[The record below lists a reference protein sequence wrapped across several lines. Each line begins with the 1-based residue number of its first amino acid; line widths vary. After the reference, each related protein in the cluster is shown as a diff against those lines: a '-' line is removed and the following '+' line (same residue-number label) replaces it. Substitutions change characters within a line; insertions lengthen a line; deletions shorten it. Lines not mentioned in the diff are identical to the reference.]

1 MKLRGKIIF
10 RARGTKL
17 YKFINAVREQ
27 KIYCHNQT
35 VKNEEYYGQIKAD
48 DIERLRELAEE
59 YKIELF
65 IEKREG
71 IRFLAVRYKKRY
83 GFIAGGI
90 LLVCMLVFFS
100 NTVSTIEIEGNHRL
114 SQMQVLAA
122 LDEAGI
128 KNGTFIPEI
137 DFAMCEQQITEKL
150 KDISWVSIRH
160 TGGRIVVELNETVE
174 HEELNPTHKQPC
186 NIVATET
193 AQITGVRVYRGALVK
208 LIGEGVSKGDVI
220 VSGVVTDK
228 KGKMM
233 TFSAD
238 AEITGIYRKQIIFSQ
253 PFSEIQIERGQQHT
267 EKYVMF
273 FGARIPLF
281 SGEQYSEPCE
291 RKESV
296 SAISLFE
303 KNLPLGV
310 LYSRITPISRTEV
323 IYTQEEALKE
333 VEKKVFLYEKNFLSD
348 KKILERTIQ
357 KNITQE
363 KADYI
368 VTYKLEG
375 EIGRVQEFFL
385 KNQ

>member
-1 MKLRGKIIF
+1 MKLRGKIFF

-35 VKNEEYYGQIKAD
+35 VKNEEYYGQIKAN
-48 DIERLRELAEE
+48 DIKRLEELAEE

-65 IEKREG
+65 IEKKEG
-71 IRFLAVRYKKRY
+71 IRFLAVKYKKRY
-83 GFIAGGI
+83 GFVVGGI
-90 LLVCMLVFFS
+90 LLVCMLIFFS
-100 NTVSTIEIEGNHRL
+100 NTVSTIEIEGNKRL
-114 SQMQVLAA
+114 SDMQVLTA
-122 LDEAGI
+122 LNESGI

-137 DFAMCEQQITEKL
+137 DFAMCEQELSEKL
-150 KDISWVSIRH
+150 KEISWVSIRH

-174 HEELNPTHKQPC
+174 HEELESTHKQPC

-193 AQITGVRVYRGALVK
+193 AQITAVKVYRGALVK

-220 VSGVVTDK
+220 VSGIVTDK

-233 TFSAD
+233 KFSAD
-238 AEITGIYRKQIIFSQ
+238 AEITGIYSKQIIFSQ
-253 PFSEIQIERGQQHT
+253 TFSEIQIERGQQLT
-267 EKYVMF
+267 EKYAMF

-281 SGEQYSEPCE
+281 SGEEYSEPCE
-291 RKESV
+291 RKENI

-303 KNLPLGV
+303 KNLPLGI
-310 LYSRITPISRTEV
+310 LYSRVTPISQTEV
-323 IYTQEEALKE
+323 TYTQDEAVKE
-333 VEKKVFLYEKNFLSD
+333 IEKKIFLYEKNFLSD

-357 KNITQE
+357 KNIGEE
-363 KADYI
+363 KVDYI

-385 KNQ
+385 KN

>member
-1 MKLRGKIIF
+1 MKLRGKIFF

-35 VKNEEYYGQIKAD
+35 VKNEEYYGQIKAN
-48 DIERLRELAEE
+48 DIKRLEELAEE

-65 IEKREG
+65 IEKKEG
-71 IRFLAVRYKKRY
+71 IRFLAVKYKKRY
-83 GFIAGGI
+83 GFVVGGI
-90 LLVCMLVFFS
+90 LLVCMLIFFS
-100 NTVSTIEIEGNHRL
+100 NTVSTIEIEGNKRL
-114 SQMQVLAA
+114 SDVQVLTA
-122 LDEAGI
+122 LNESGI

-137 DFAMCEQQITEKL
+137 DFAMCEQELSEKL
-150 KDISWVSIRH
+150 KEISWVSIRH

-174 HEELNPTHKQPC
+174 HEELESTHKQPC

-193 AQITGVRVYRGALVK
+193 AQITAVKVYRGALVK

-220 VSGVVTDK
+220 VSGIVTDK

-233 TFSAD
+233 KFSAD
-238 AEITGIYRKQIIFSQ
+238 AEITGIYSKQIIFSQ
-253 PFSEIQIERGQQHT
+253 TFSEIQIERGQQLT
-267 EKYVMF
+267 EKYAMF

-281 SGEQYSEPCE
+281 SGEEYSEPCE
-291 RKESV
+291 RKENI

-303 KNLPLGV
+303 KNLPLGI
-310 LYSRITPISRTEV
+310 LYSRVTPISQTEV
-323 IYTQEEALKE
+323 TYTQDEAVKE
-333 VEKKVFLYEKNFLSD
+333 VEKKIFLYEKNFLSD

-357 KNITQE
+357 KNIGEE
-363 KADYI
+363 KVDYI

-385 KNQ
+385 KN